1 MRTLT
6 EAESNLIN
14 NTDYTVDWSELSETT
29 SEDRLEEMFEAL
41 VAGHYDERD
50 DLGGLTVYFRNDKLV
65 AFYDYEQYAG
75 TIFKWSW
82 RWEVRKR
89 RYKSMKTLAFLRRF
103 HENMLKDAVRR
114 GKYPIAAYG
123 L

>member
-114 GKYPIAAYG
+114 GKYPIATYG